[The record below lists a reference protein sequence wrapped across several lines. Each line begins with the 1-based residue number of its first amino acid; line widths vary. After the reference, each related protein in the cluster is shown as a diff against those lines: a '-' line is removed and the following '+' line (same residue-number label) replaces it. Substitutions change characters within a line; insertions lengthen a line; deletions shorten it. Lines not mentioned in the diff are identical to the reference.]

1 MNAKNG
7 FIVSRSLDAP
17 NAKRW
22 IRRAG
27 RLQNLFQRRIHTII
41 PCIKRKQESGQ
52 TNSRTIWSSRW
63 LASVAKKVSLGT
75 H

>member
-22 IRRAG
+22 IRRAD
-27 RLQNLFQRRIHTII
+27 RIQNFFQRRIHTII

-52 TNSRTIWSSRW
+52 TNSPPIRSLRW
-63 LASVAKKVSLGT
+63 LASVAKKVSLGR